1 MTAQEKPRLK
11 IGGALRFNYNYS
23 DWKPESRNR
32 GGEFDF
38 DVLRLNVNASYKKID
53 LAVDYRFYPSSS
65 GGGMLREGWIGYRF
79 NDSHRLQIGLTTV
92 PFGVLPYTGNNYFFN
107 LNYYAGLED
116 DADMGIK
123 YLFRKDRW
131 ELSLAYFHNA
141 DLSGVGGDSELSAS
155 RYAYDIAGCDKEAHQ
170 GNVRLTYHFGTRWR
184 HQLGGSVLMGGLY
197 NMDTRKTGFRSA
209 FALHYVADYR
219 RWNLKMQYTNYNL
232 RSVQASG
239 EDRRVVTMAAYGS
252 SYRIASKAGIY
263 TVSLSYRIPV
273 NKWFLDDIC
282 LYNDFSLLGKRLAG
296 FNDSLE
302 NVNASYKKI
311 DLAVD
316 YRFYPPSSGGCM
328 LREGW
333 IGYRFN
339 DSHRLQIGLT
349 TVPFGILPYTGN
361 NYFFNLNYY
370 AGLEDDADMG
380 IKYLFR
386 KDRWELSLAYFHNAD
401 LSGVGGDSELSASRY
416 AYDIAGCDKEA
427 HQGNVRLTYHFG
439 TRWRHQLGGSV
450 LMGGLYNMDTRKT
463 GFRSAFALHYVADYR
478 RWNLKMQYTNYNL
491 RSVQASGEDR
501 RVVTMA
507 AYGSSYRIASKAGI
521 YTVSL
526 SYRIP
531 VNKWFL
537 DDICLYNDFSLLGKR
552 LAGFNDSLENVT
564 GCSLAMGKV
573 FAYIDYAVGRNHAW
587 LGDVWDEAFAG
598 GTEDNWNVRFNIN
611 MGYYF

>member
-1 MTAQEKPRLK
+1 MPKRDFMRYKESLLLPFFWAINIILPITAQENPKLK

-32 GGEFDF
+32 GGELDF
-38 DVLRLNVNASYKKID
+38 DVFRL
-53 LAVDYRFYPSSS
+53 
-65 GGGMLREGWIGYRF
+65 
-79 NDSHRLQIGLTTV
+79 
-92 PFGVLPYTGNNYFFN
+92 
-107 LNYYAGLED
+107 
-116 DADMGIK
+116 
-123 YLFRKDRW
+123 
-131 ELSLAYFHNA
+131 
-141 DLSGVGGDSELSAS
+141 
-155 RYAYDIAGCDKEAHQ
+155 
-170 GNVRLTYHFGTRWR
+170 
-184 HQLGGSVLMGGLY
+184 
-197 NMDTRKTGFRSA
+197 
-209 FALHYVADYR
+209 
-219 RWNLKMQYTNYNL
+219 
-232 RSVQASG
+232 
-239 EDRRVVTMAAYGS
+239 
-252 SYRIASKAGIY
+252 
-263 TVSLSYRIPV
+263 
-273 NKWFLDDIC
+273 
-282 LYNDFSLLGKRLAG
+282 
-296 FNDSLE
+296 

-416 AYDIAGCDKEA
+416 AYDIAGRDKEA

>member
-1 MTAQEKPRLK
+1 MRYKESLLLPFLLAINIILPVTAQEKPRLK

-123 YLFRKDRW
+123 YLFHKDRW
-131 ELSLAYFHNA
+131 ELSLAYFQNA
-141 DLSGVGGDSELSAS
+141 DLSGTGGDSELSAS

-170 GNVRLTYHFGTRWR
+170 GNIRVVYHFGNLWR

-197 NMDTRKTGFRSA
+197 NMDTRKTGLRTA

-232 RSVQASG
+232 RPVRAPG
-239 EDRRVVTMAAYGS
+239 EDRSVVTMAAYGS
-252 SYRIASKAGIY
+252 SYRIASRADIY

-273 NKWFLDDIC
+273 NKWFLDDI
-282 LYNDFSLLGKRLAG
+282 
-296 FNDSLE
+296 
-302 NVNASYKKI
+302 
-311 DLAVD
+311 
-316 YRFYPPSSGGCM
+316 CM

-349 TVPFGILPYTGN
+349 TVPFGVLPYTGN

-380 IKYLFR
+380 IKYLFH
-386 KDRWELSLAYFHNAD
+386 KDRWELSLAYFQNAD
-401 LSGVGGDSELSASRY
+401 LSGTGGDSELSASRY

-427 HQGNVRLTYHFG
+427 HQGNIRVVYHFG
-439 TRWRHQLGGSV
+439 NLWRHQLGGSV

-463 GFRSAFALHYVADYR
+463 GLRTAFALHYVADYR

-491 RSVQASGEDR
+491 RPVRAPGEDR
-501 RVVTMA
+501 SVVTMA
-507 AYGSSYRIASKAGI
+507 AYGSSYRIASRADI

-537 DDICLYNDFSLLGKR
+537 DDICLYNDFSLLNKR
-552 LAGFNDSLENVT
+552 VAGFNDSLENVT
-564 GCSLAMGKV
+564 GCSLAIGKV
-573 FAYIDYAVGRNHAW
+573 FTYIDYAVGRNHAW

-611 MGYYF
+611 IGYYF

>member
-1 MTAQEKPRLK
+1 MRYKESLLLPFLLAINIILPVTAQEKPRLK

-123 YLFRKDRW
+123 YLFHKDRW
-131 ELSLAYFHNA
+131 ELSLAYFQNA
-141 DLSGVGGDSELSAS
+141 DPSGTGGDSELSAS

-170 GNVRLTYHFGTRWR
+170 GNIRVVYHFGNLWR

-197 NMDTRKTGFRSA
+197 NMDTRKTGLRTA

-232 RSVQASG
+232 RPVRAPG
-239 EDRRVVTMAAYGS
+239 EDRSVVTMAAYGS
-252 SYRIASKAGIY
+252 SYRIASRADIY

-282 LYNDFSLLGKRLAG
+282 LYNDFSLLGKR
-296 FNDSLE
+296 
-302 NVNASYKKI
+302 V
-311 DLAVD
+311 
-316 YRFYPPSSGGCM
+316 
-328 LREGW
+328 
-333 IGYRFN
+333 
-339 DSHRLQIGLT
+339 
-349 TVPFGILPYTGN
+349 
-361 NYFFNLNYY
+361 
-370 AGLEDDADMG
+370 
-380 IKYLFR
+380 
-386 KDRWELSLAYFHNAD
+386 
-401 LSGVGGDSELSASRY
+401 
-416 AYDIAGCDKEA
+416 
-427 HQGNVRLTYHFG
+427 
-439 TRWRHQLGGSV
+439 
-450 LMGGLYNMDTRKT
+450 
-463 GFRSAFALHYVADYR
+463 
-478 RWNLKMQYTNYNL
+478 
-491 RSVQASGEDR
+491 
-501 RVVTMA
+501 
-507 AYGSSYRIASKAGI
+507 
-521 YTVSL
+521 
-526 SYRIP
+526 
-531 VNKWFL
+531 
-537 DDICLYNDFSLLGKR
+537 
-552 LAGFNDSLENVT
+552 AGFNDSLENVT
-564 GCSLAMGKV
+564 GCSLAIGKV
-573 FAYIDYAVGRNHAW
+573 FTYIDYAVGRNHAW

-611 MGYYF
+611 IGYYF